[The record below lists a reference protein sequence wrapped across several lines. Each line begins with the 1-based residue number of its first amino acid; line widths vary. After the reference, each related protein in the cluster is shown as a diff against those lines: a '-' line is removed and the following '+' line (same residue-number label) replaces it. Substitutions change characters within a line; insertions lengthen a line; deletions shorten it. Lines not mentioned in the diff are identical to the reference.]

1 VRRVGSEHGGIGVAS
16 SALTHSID
24 VVALRSDSDMAQ
36 SGRSNSAKKKAAD
49 NLVLSFCSEFF

>member
-1 VRRVGSEHGGIGVAS
+1 VRRVGSEHDGIGVAR
-16 SALTHSID
+16 SALTRSTD

-36 SGRSNSAKKKAAD
+36 SGRSNSAKKNTAD